1 MTGFYTGYAG
11 VADNI
16 ALAGPNPTASSLPHL
31 RDEDIPMLV
40 TFKTDAHADIIMF
53 GDVALTLLKLMG
65 QSGRIP
71 GALLAADIPQALAR
85 LQAAVAEH
93 PDLALD
99 PAPPAGREEE
109 DSGRHVSLANRAL
122 PLIDLLTKAAA
133 RGKNVMWDH

>member
-16 ALAGPNPTASSLPHL
+16 ALAGPNPTVSSLPHL

>member
-1 MTGFYTGYAG
+1 MTGFYTGHAW

-16 ALAGPNPTASSLPHL
+16 ALAGPNPTAIRLPHL
-31 RDEDIPMLV
+31 RDEDIPMLI
-40 TFKTDAHADIIMF
+40 TFKTDAHADIVMF

-85 LQAAVAEH
+85 LQSAVAEH

-99 PAPPAGREEE
+99 PAPPAGREED

-122 PLIDLLTKAAA
+122 PLIELLTKAAA